1 MKWQGPPQAGEDDTI
16 RRLTREVTVP
26 EQSTPERSAKDDV
39 PAVVDGVEPTGESA
53 TGEPA
58 TGEPPAGGAEE
69 PADAKAVFA
78 AALAKKKAAGAARSA
93 HLDGHGGV
101 GGATANHKATRT
113 FRRKSG

>member
-1 MKWQGPPQAGEDDTI
+1 M
-16 RRLTREVTVP
+16 P

-39 PAVVDGVEPTGESA
+39 PAVVDGVEPTGESATGEPATGEPA

>member
-1 MKWQGPPQAGEDDTI
+1 M
-16 RRLTREVTVP
+16 P

-39 PAVVDGVEPTGESA
+39 PPAAESDERAGEPEEPT
-53 TGEPA
+53 
-58 TGEPPAGGAEE
+58 
-69 PADAKAVFA
+69 DAKSVFA
-78 AALAKKKAAGAARSA
+78 AALARKKAAGAARSA

>member
-1 MKWQGPPQAGEDDTI
+1 MKWQGSPRAGKDETI
-16 RRLTREVTVP
+16 RRLTQEVTVP
-26 EQSTPERSAKDDV
+26 EQSTPERSAKDD
-39 PAVVDGVEPTGESA
+39 APTGVQPAGEATEEA
-53 TGEPA
+53 TGDDA
-58 TGEPPAGGAEE
+58 E

>member
-1 MKWQGPPQAGEDDTI
+1 MKWQGPPPADKDDTI
-16 RRLTREVTVP
+16 RRLIQEVTVA
-26 EQSTPERSAKDDV
+26 EQSTPERSAKDSV
-39 PAVVDGVEPTGESA
+39 PPATEGGEPTGE
-53 TGEPA
+53 
-58 TGEPPAGGAEE
+58 AEE

>member
-1 MKWQGPPQAGEDDTI
+1 
-16 RRLTREVTVP
+16 VP
-26 EQSTPERSAKDDV
+26 EQSTPERPAKDDV
-39 PAVVDGVEPTGESA
+39 PTVVDGVEPTGEA
-53 TGEPA
+53 
-58 TGEPPAGGAEE
+58 PAGEARAGEARAGETPEGEAEE

>member
-1 MKWQGPPQAGEDDTI
+1 
-16 RRLTREVTVP
+16 VP
-26 EQSTPERSAKDDV
+26 EQSTPERPAKDDV
-39 PAVVDGVEPTGESA
+39 PTVVDGVEPTGEA
-53 TGEPA
+53 
-58 TGEPPAGGAEE
+58 PAGEAPAGEARAGEARAGETPEGEAEE

>member
-1 MKWQGPPQAGEDDTI
+1 M
-16 RRLTREVTVP
+16 P

>member
-1 MKWQGPPQAGEDDTI
+1 M
-16 RRLTREVTVP
+16 P
-26 EQSTPERSAKDDV
+26 EQSTPERPAKDDV
-39 PAVVDGVEPTGESA
+39 PTVVDGVEPTGEA
-53 TGEPA
+53 
-58 TGEPPAGGAEE
+58 PAGETRAGEARAGEAPAGEAPEGGDPAGEAEE

>member
-1 MKWQGPPQAGEDDTI
+1 MTPSDDTQ
-16 RRLTREVTVP
+16 EVTVP
-26 EQSTPERSAKDDV
+26 EQSTPERSATDDV
-39 PAVVDGVEPTGESA
+39 PAAVDGVEPTGESTTGETA

-58 TGEPPAGGAEE
+58 TGEAEE

>member
-1 MKWQGPPQAGEDDTI
+1 M
-16 RRLTREVTVP
+16 P

-78 AALAKKKAAGAARSA
+78 AALAKQKAAGAARSA

>member
-1 MKWQGPPQAGEDDTI
+1 MKWQCPPPAGKDETI
-16 RRLTREVTVP
+16 RRLTQEVTMP
-26 EQSTPERSAKDDV
+26 EQSTPEPSTKDDA
-39 PAVVDGVEPTGESA
+39 PAAVEGVEP
-53 TGEPA
+53 
-58 TGEPPAGGAEE
+58 AGDTPGDDGDAEHQ
-69 PADAKAVFA
+69 DAKAVFA

>member
-1 MKWQGPPQAGEDDTI
+1 M
-16 RRLTREVTVP
+16 P

-39 PAVVDGVEPTGESA
+39 PAVVDGVEPTEESA

>member
-1 MKWQGPPQAGEDDTI
+1 MTPSDDTQ
-16 RRLTREVTVP
+16 EVTVP
-26 EQSTPERSAKDDV
+26 EQSTPERSATDDV
-39 PAVVDGVEPTGESA
+39 PAAVDGVEPTGESA
-53 TGEPA
+53 TGEAATGEPA
-58 TGEPPAGGAEE
+58 TGEAEE

>member
-1 MKWQGPPQAGEDDTI
+1 M
-16 RRLTREVTVP
+16 P
-26 EQSTPERSAKDDV
+26 EQSTPERPAKDDV
-39 PAVVDGVEPTGESA
+39 PTVVDGVEPTGEA
-53 TGEPA
+53 
-58 TGEPPAGGAEE
+58 PAGGTRAGETPAGETPAGETPVGEAEE

>member
-1 MKWQGPPQAGEDDTI
+1 M
-16 RRLTREVTVP
+16 P
-26 EQSTPERSAKDDV
+26 EQSTPERPAKDDV
-39 PAVVDGVEPTGESA
+39 PTVVDGVEPTGEA
-53 TGEPA
+53 
-58 TGEPPAGGAEE
+58 PAGETRAGEAQAGEAPEGGDPAGEAEE

>member
-1 MKWQGPPQAGEDDTI
+1 M
-16 RRLTREVTVP
+16 P
-26 EQSTPERSAKDDV
+26 EQSTPERSAKDEA
-39 PAVVDGVEPTGESA
+39 PAAAESDERAAGETEEPT
-53 TGEPA
+53 
-58 TGEPPAGGAEE
+58 
-69 PADAKAVFA
+69 DAKSVFA

>member
-1 MKWQGPPQAGEDDTI
+1 
-16 RRLTREVTVP
+16 VP
-26 EQSTPERSAKDDV
+26 ERSTPEQSAKDDI
-39 PAVVDGVEPTGESA
+39 PAAAGGVEPTGEA
-53 TGEPA
+53 TGE
-58 TGEPPAGGAEE
+58 AEE
-69 PADAKAVFA
+69 PTDAKSVFA

>member
-1 MKWQGPPQAGEDDTI
+1 
-16 RRLTREVTVP
+16 VP
-26 EQSTPERSAKDDV
+26 EQSTPERSAKDDNPEAV
-39 PAVVDGVEPTGESA
+39 DPAESTGETDEPT
-53 TGEPA
+53 
-58 TGEPPAGGAEE
+58 
-69 PADAKAVFA
+69 DAKSVFA

>member
-1 MKWQGPPQAGEDDTI
+1 M
-16 RRLTREVTVP
+16 P
-26 EQSTPERSAKDDV
+26 EQSAEESIPEMAE
-39 PAVVDGVEPTGESA
+39 GVEPT
-53 TGEPA
+53 TD
-58 TGEPPAGGAEE
+58 AEE
-69 PADAKAVFA
+69 PTDPKAVFA

>member
-1 MKWQGPPQAGEDDTI
+1 M
-16 RRLTREVTVP
+16 P
-26 EQSTPERSAKDDV
+26 EQSTPERPAKDDV
-39 PAVVDGVEPTGESA
+39 PTVVDGVEPTGEA
-53 TGEPA
+53 
-58 TGEPPAGGAEE
+58 PAGETPAGEAEE